1 MVGPVVPECP
11 AQMYGTTVEIS
22 IRSLG
27 SLQVYVHVAMCIR
40 MSGEWLGNPS
50 MFPSHPMIQID
61 VDAYPMVGALNMCY
75 RSRSLNE
82 NSENKVPSLHTK
94 PREDVY
100 N

>member
-1 MVGPVVPECP
+1 MGPVVPECP
-11 AQMYGTTVEIS
+11 AQMYGTMTKIS

-27 SLQVYVHVAMCIR
+27 SLQAYVHVAMCIR
-40 MSGEWLGNPS
+40 MSVEWLGNPS
-50 MFPSHPMIQID
+50 MIQID
-61 VDAYPMVGALNMCY
+61 VDAYPVVAALNMCY
-75 RSRSLNE
+75 CSRSLNE

>member
-1 MVGPVVPECP
+1 MGPVVPECP

-94 PREDVY
+94 PHGDVV
-100 N
+100 

>member
-1 MVGPVVPECP
+1 MGPVVPECP

-50 MFPSHPMIQID
+50 MFPFLCPLDQGPKPLHDPDRCRCISSGCCIEHVLPFSK
-61 VDAYPMVGALNMCY
+61 
-75 RSRSLNE
+75 RE
-82 NSENKVPSLHTK
+82 NC
-94 PREDVY
+94 
-100 N
+100 